1 MEKKKT
7 QAEAQAKKEAPAE
20 TQAKAQAKKEE
31 NAQTVLERTAQ
42 AAIRRHG
49 LKEVHLTTDGV
60 AFRTLNAARN
70 HAATLKDK
78 TIKTFKP

>member
-1 MEKKKT
+1 MEKKKN
-7 QAEAQAKKEAPAE
+7 QAEAPKKEAPAE
-20 TQAKAQAKKEE
+20 TQTKAQTKKEE

>member
-1 MEKKKT
+1 MEKKKN
-7 QAEAQAKKEAPAE
+7 QAEAPKKEAPAE
-20 TQAKAQAKKEE
+20 TQTKAPKKEE

>member
-1 MEKKKT
+1 MEKKKN